1 MHAEPCTPVSDVF
14 SPHPHRSCHIHTKP
28 GFHTIGLTPTH
39 AVPRPA
45 DTTADITTGPAA
57 PPQGSSHAA
66 SWQLLGHK
74 LKAGLVSAL
83 GRYPVKGSCEYR
95 TKSELLT
102 SALSVPMIVYPALK
116 AHADP
121 QLQIACEA
129 AMLRLMVQGQ
139 CNGGSGGKG
148 RTKRFRR
155 ARGAVERGL
164 LQKGF
169 GKVQSITGLQ

>member
-1 MHAEPCTPVSDVF
+1 MSCCRTLTAPATPGNHATTG
-14 SPHPHRSCHIHTKP
+14 IHT
-28 GFHTIGLTPTH
+28 FGLTPRH
-39 AVPRPA
+39 AAPLPA

-57 PPQGSSHAA
+57 PSKGSSHAA

-74 LKAGLVSAL
+74 LKAGLISAL
-83 GRYPVKGSCEYR
+83 SRYPVKGSCEYR

-129 AMLRLMVQGQ
+129 AMLRLMV
-139 CNGGSGGKG
+139 
-148 RTKRFRR
+148 
-155 ARGAVERGL
+155 
-164 LQKGF
+164 
-169 GKVQSITGLQ
+169 